1 MARNQKGEQDQ
12 KKNKKQLKQ
21 QTVTT
26 ARIILITFN
35 KLLELVV
42 NG

>member
-12 KKNKKQLKQ
+12 NKKKLKQ